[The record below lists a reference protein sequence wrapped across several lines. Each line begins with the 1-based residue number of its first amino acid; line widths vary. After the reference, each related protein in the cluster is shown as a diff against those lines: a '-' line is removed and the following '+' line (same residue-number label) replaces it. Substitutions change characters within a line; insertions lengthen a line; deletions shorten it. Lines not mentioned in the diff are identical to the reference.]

1 MTDSTPI
8 ATFRQRVASCFG
20 KRPGLREVLSLQGFN
35 ALVDRYPFIRS
46 NHPQLASLDDFH
58 ILQAPAGPDDPARQ
72 PLLLDALLQH
82 FRTGKHLQL
91 NGSDALSISPPQV
104 FLAQEQGANG
114 SAKPGITLDMYKV
127 SSDLDGILDTL
138 TEAFQQ
144 AQISYWSGSDPLSG
158 VSRLHWLELLI
169 KAAMLS
175 NVQRQGLD
183 ADATAT
189 LYAMLDGTRT
199 GITISAMRL
208 EFGVGRQTFERPV
221 PDLLLSTTRGTSR
234 LLWCK
239 PCGTI
244 RSYPDQSAFSA
255 ALQDEMAERY
265 HFDRLT
271 WSRTALEGDPFAY
284 QARQMLNVI
293 LDDIRRLSLANVQ
306 TVSEMEGAYAHV
318 SDPSLH
324 FLQQPCLV
332 EGVPAIPLP
341 GWLAGATAEDR
352 FEYHAAV
359 LDLAARQG
367 HSGGAT
373 SLGDI
378 ETIEQYA
385 NRRLREQI
393 QATYPGNAVYDP
405 DTVLIAV
412 SELIPNSSAENP
424 QYLFLRHESLTSLA
438 VARLPANEVMTRV
451 SAPADS
457 WLSID
462 QVHRLIHLVDI
473 GGSYPRFLRDQVE
486 AQPRRAERIRQYA
499 WEWRSGLR
507 FSVLKASISQ
517 ALSENAR
524 RALLSF
530 CKGAGDNHRQPR
542 IAPLAFLCAP
552 GASASDRAHGMFVIE
567 LPGLNSW
574 ILYRPF
580 YADQA
585 LLEFTSLASL
595 MLAIR
600 KQGELQ
606 RSVLHWLKDEAREV
620 YENDGFNFPH
630 LHPKLSSLA
639 HLLGVDAALTATVL
653 DNLRRPVN
661 ASFEAWTDNLDSQL
675 LDARVDAI
683 LHVASIRSVSNAQE
697 RWALA
702 KEAAWAVF
710 NTATVFW
717 SGLLANVA
725 WLVAA
730 LSAAKDDLA
739 ILADGGRDERI
750 AAATDLLS
758 NLAMLLAHRVGHAT
772 SATEPPVAVRF
783 SEPAERN
790 TSAAQLAEP
799 IKERPWAEPVAEAQP
814 KPIRID
820 SWSANQRLANLTP
833 DGLQALRKLQA
844 MQSLQGHTPLA
855 TGQLRGL
862 YQVDQR
868 YYVKLADI
876 AFEVQQT
883 WGGVQII
890 APDESRSE
898 WVAQWGG
905 TDDGYHIVGR
915 ERSRGPWLTRWND
928 EWVLNVSGAG
938 GMPNTEQVRSRNRQA
953 YEQLLATTKANQ
965 TALSRLKPLMEKSRQ
980 KLQAYDD
987 LAAAFSKA
995 YQALPETQRTALPE
1009 HLQKQRQQLLALR
1022 EHHLLDLKGVSLFLE
1037 KQATVLKENIDA
1049 FRQMLEPRFARYDR
1063 AGRIERSY
1071 SEWTE
1076 TAIDNDMLLLRRL
1089 FELPNHERLREL
1101 ARGLHKFPVGQEQ
1114 LSRYAEMRKATRDAL
1129 DVARRILVVS
1139 ERLDEAL
1146 PLALDD
1152 NRVRFEHKKSKIDQ
1166 AIGLRPY
1173 STLIVRAQVLSDMAY
1188 LTLDKSR
1195 LTAETAA
1202 ELLPLQDALCD
1213 PQLSSMLWSHDGLA
1227 AANLPYQQQADVL
1240 NDALREYRAALGK
1253 AWYLQSLQHPAIDSA
1268 MLANFVEQFQTLV
1281 HLTETELST
1290 ALAGIDTS
1298 APPLPARITHQVR
1311 AGRRTVIRTSRGR
1324 SVLVE
1329 QALEGNRATQ
1339 HNPLTQQPAGK
1350 YEQRDGVWFE
1360 LPTQQPPAQP
1370 DTTQL
1375 RHRAAS
1381 LLAQKDKRLAIAARY
1396 TDEPNSLA
1404 DLMDWQIEDLREVA
1418 QQLASSDKPKD
1429 IEQVN
1434 QLSEAVEAVTAEKH
1448 RLLTDAYLNTRHPDA
1463 RALRYLS
1470 EQHRLQI
1477 ARTTI
1482 RKALSTPDDYLDVYQ
1497 IRDVQAP
1504 QAVLWEAHFHY
1515 RSVDAPARGFA
1526 KGHLKFWEPRGKAR
1540 EARMEE
1546 ASSAAE
1552 RLQIYRGDLRLEQ
1565 VEGLI
1570 PFPDQ

>member
-58 ILQAPAGPDDPARQ
+58 ILQAPAGQDEPARQ
-72 PLLLDALLQH
+72 PLLLDALLEH
-82 FRTGKHLQL
+82 LRTGKHLQL
-91 NGSDALSISPPQV
+91 KDSDALSISPPQV
-104 FLAQEQGANG
+104 FLAQQQGAN
-114 SAKPGITLDMYKV
+114 SIAQPGITLDMYKV
-127 SSDLDGILDTL
+127 SSDLDGLLDTL

-144 AQISYWSGSDPLSG
+144 AQISFWNGSEPLSG

-169 KAAMLS
+169 KAALLN

-183 ADATAT
+183 ADAKAT

-199 GITISAMRL
+199 GIAISAMRL
-208 EFGVGRQTFERPV
+208 EFGVGRQAFEQPV
-221 PDLLLSTTRGTSR
+221 PDLLLSTTRGAR
-234 LLWCK
+234 QLLWCK

-244 RSYPDQSAFSA
+244 RSYPDQAAFSA

-293 LDDIRRLSLANVQ
+293 LDDIRRLSLAHVQ
-306 TVSEMEGAYAHV
+306 TVSEMENAYARV

-324 FLQQPCLV
+324 FLQQPYLV
-332 EGVPAIPLP
+332 EGVPALQLP

-352 FEYHAAV
+352 FEYHAAL
-359 LDLAARQG
+359 LDLAAHQG

-393 QATYPGNAVYDP
+393 QASYPDNAVYDP

-412 SELIPNSSAENP
+412 SQLIPNTSAQSP

-438 VARLPANEVMTRV
+438 VARLPANEVMTRI

-462 QVHRLIHLVDI
+462 KVHRLIHQVDI

-486 AQPRRAERIRQYA
+486 AQPRRAERISQYA

-507 FSVLKASISQ
+507 FSVLKASISH

-524 RALLSF
+524 RALSSF
-530 CKGAGDNHRQPR
+530 CKGAGGTHQQPR

-574 ILYRPF
+574 VLYRPF

-585 LLEFTSLASL
+585 LLEFASLASL

-606 RSVLHWLKDEAREV
+606 RSVLHWLRDEAREV

-639 HLLGVDAALTATVL
+639 HLLGVDAALAATVL

-675 LDARVDAI
+675 LDARVEAI
-683 LHVASIRSVSNAQE
+683 LHVASTQSVSNAQE

-725 WLVAA
+725 WLLAA

-750 AAATDLLS
+750 VAATDLLT
-758 NLAMLLAHRVGHAT
+758 NLAMLLAHRVAHAT
-772 SATEPPVAVRF
+772 SATEAPVAVRF
-783 SEPAERN
+783 SEPVERN
-790 TSAAQLAEP
+790 AASGRSAGP
-799 IKERPWAEPVAEAQP
+799 IEERPWARPTAEPRP
-814 KPIRID
+814 RPISVD
-820 SWSANQRLANLTP
+820 SWGANQRLANVTP
-833 DGLQALRKLQA
+833 EGIQALVRLQAR
-844 MQSLQGHTPLA
+844 QSLQGYTPLG
-855 TGQLRGL
+855 TGRLRGL
-862 YQVDQR
+862 YEVDQR
-868 YYVKLADI
+868 YYVKLKDI

-883 WGGVQII
+883 WGGLQII
-890 APDESRSE
+890 GPDESSSE

-905 TDDGYHIVGR
+905 GDDGYHIVGR
-915 ERSRGPWLTRWND
+915 ERSRGPWLTRWNE
-928 EWVLNVSGAG
+928 EWVINVSGPG
-938 GMPNTEQVRSRNRQA
+938 GMPNTEQVRSHNRQA
-953 YEQLLATTKANQ
+953 YEQLLETTKANR
-965 TALSRLKPLMEKSRQ
+965 TTLSRLEPLMEKSRL
-980 KLQAYDD
+980 KLQDYDD
-987 LAAAFSKA
+987 LAAAFNVA
-995 YQALPETQRTALPE
+995 YQALPETQRSPLPKAL
-1009 HLQKQRQQLLALR
+1009 QTQRQQLLALR

-1037 KQATVLKENIDA
+1037 KQATVLKENVDA
-1049 FRQMLEPRFARYDR
+1049 FRQMLEPRFARYDP
-1063 AGRIERSY
+1063 AGRIEHSF

-1089 FELPNHERLREL
+1089 FELPDHEQLREL
-1101 ARGLHKFPVGQEQ
+1101 ARGLQKFPVGQEQ
-1114 LSRYAEMRKATRDAL
+1114 LSRYAKLRKATRDAL

-1139 ERLDEAL
+1139 ERLDQTL

-1152 NRVRFEHKKSKIDQ
+1152 NRVRYAQKKSKIEQ
-1166 AIGLRPY
+1166 AIELRPY
-1173 STLIVRAQVLSDMAY
+1173 STLIVRAQTLSDMAY
-1188 LTLDKSR
+1188 LTLDKSL
-1195 LTAETAA
+1195 LTPETAA

-1213 PQLSSMLWSHDGLA
+1213 QHFSSMLWSHDGLA
-1227 AANLPYQQQADVL
+1227 AANLPYSQQAEIL
-1240 NDALREYRAALGK
+1240 GDALREYRAVLGK
-1253 AWYLQSLQHPAIDSA
+1253 ASYLQTYEDPAIDAA
-1268 MLANFVEQFQTLV
+1268 MLADYVAQLQALV
-1281 HLTETELST
+1281 KLTEVELNT
-1290 ALAGIDTS
+1290 ALTGIETS
-1298 APPLPARITHQVR
+1298 APPAAPRVTHRVR
-1311 AGRRTVIRTSRGR
+1311 AGRRTVIHTSRGR
-1324 SVLVE
+1324 SLLVE
-1329 QALEGNRATQ
+1329 PGREGNQAIQR
-1339 HNPLTQQPAGK
+1339 NPLTQQPAGE

-1360 LPTQQPPAQP
+1360 VPGQQQPAAP
-1370 DTTQL
+1370 DRAQL
-1375 RHRAAS
+1375 RHRAAR
-1381 LLAQKDKRLAIAARY
+1381 LLAQKDKRMAVAALY
-1396 TDEPNSLA
+1396 TEEPNSLA
-1404 DLMDWQIEDLREVA
+1404 DLMDWQIEDMREVS
-1418 QQLASSDKPKD
+1418 QQLASSHKPKD
-1429 IEQVN
+1429 LELVGELN
-1434 QLSEAVEAVTAEKH
+1434 QAVETVTLEKS
-1448 RLLTDAYLNTRHPDA
+1448 RLLTNVYLNTRHPDSK
-1463 RALRYLS
+1463 ALRYLS
-1470 EQHRLQI
+1470 EQQRLQI
-1477 ARTTI
+1477 ARTTA
-1482 RKALSTPDDYLDVYQ
+1482 RKALSKPDDYLDVYQ

-1515 RSVDAPARGFA
+1515 RSADAPARAFV

-1540 EARMEE
+1540 DAQMEE

-1552 RLQIYRGDLRLEQ
+1552 RLQIYRSDLRLAQ
-1565 VEGLI
+1565 VEGVI
-1570 PFPDQ
+1570 PFPAQ

>member
-58 ILQAPAGPDDPARQ
+58 ILQAPAGQGEPARQ
-72 PLLLDALLQH
+72 PLLLDALLEH
-82 FRTGKHLQL
+82 LRTGKHLQL
-91 NGSDALSISPPQV
+91 KGSDALSISPPQV
-104 FLAQEQGANG
+104 FLAQEQGAN
-114 SAKPGITLDMYKV
+114 SIAQPGITLDMYKV
-127 SSDLDGILDTL
+127 SSDLDGLLDTL

-208 EFGVGRQTFERPV
+208 EFGVGWQTFERPV
-221 PDLLLSTTRGTSR
+221 PDLLLSTTRGASQ

-244 RSYPDQSAFSA
+244 RSYPDQAAFSA

-293 LDDIRRLSLANVQ
+293 LDDIHRLSLAHVQ
-306 TVSEMEGAYAHV
+306 TVSEMEDAYAHV

-324 FLQQPCLV
+324 FLQQPYLV
-332 EGVPAIPLP
+332 EGVPTLQLP

-352 FEYHAAV
+352 FEYHAAL

-385 NRRLREQI
+385 NRRLREQT
-393 QATYPGNAVYDP
+393 QATYPDNAAYDP

-438 VARLPANEVMTRV
+438 VARLPVNEVMTRV
-451 SAPADS
+451 SAPAGS

-462 QVHRLIHLVDI
+462 QVHKLIHQVDI
-473 GGSYPRFLRDQVE
+473 GGSYPGFLREQVE
-486 AQPRRAERIRQYA
+486 VQPRRAQRIRQYA

-507 FSVLKASISQ
+507 FSVLKASISEQ
-517 ALSENAR
+517 LSEHTR
-524 RALLSF
+524 RALLNF
-530 CKGAGDNHRQPR
+530 CTGIGDSLEQPR
-542 IAPLAFLCAP
+542 IAPLAFRCAP

-567 LPGLNSW
+567 LPGLHSW

-580 YADQA
+580 YADQT
-585 LLEFTSLASL
+585 LQEFTSLASL
-595 MLAIR
+595 MVAIR

-606 RSVLHWLKDEAREV
+606 RSVLHWLKDEARKV

-639 HLLGVDAALTATVL
+639 HLLGVDAALTATLL
-653 DNLRRPVN
+653 DNLRRPVD
-661 ASFEAWTDNLDSQL
+661 ASFEAWTENLDSHL
-675 LDARVDAI
+675 FDARVEAI
-683 LHVASIRSVSNAQE
+683 LHVASTRSVSNAQE

-710 NTATVFW
+710 NSATVFW

-725 WLVAA
+725 WLFAA

-739 ILADGGRDERI
+739 ILANGGREERI

-758 NLAMLLAHRVGHAT
+758 NLAMLLAHRVAHAT
-772 SATEPPVAVRF
+772 SATETPVAVRF

-799 IKERPWAEPVAEAQP
+799 IKERPWAEPVAEAKP

-844 MQSLQGHTPLA
+844 TQSLQGHTPLA

-890 APDESRSE
+890 GPDESRSE

-938 GMPNTEQVRSRNRQA
+938 GMPNTEQVRSHNRQA

-965 TALSRLKPLMEKSRQ
+965 TALSRLEPLMEKSRQ
-980 KLQAYDD
+980 KLQPYDD
-987 LAAAFSKA
+987 LAAAFNKA
-995 YQALPETQRTALPE
+995 YQALPETQRSPLPKAL
-1009 HLQKQRQQLLALR
+1009 QTQRQQLLALR

-1037 KQATVLKENIDA
+1037 KQATVLKENLDA

-1063 AGRIERSY
+1063 AGRIEHSF
-1071 SEWTE
+1071 SQWTE

-1089 FELPNHERLREL
+1089 FELPDHEQLREL
-1101 ARGLHKFPVGQEQ
+1101 ARGLQKFPVGQEQ
-1114 LSRYAEMRKATRDAL
+1114 LSRYAKLRKATRDAL
-1129 DVARRILVVS
+1129 DVASRILVVS
-1139 ERLDEAL
+1139 ERLDQTL

-1152 NRVRFEHKKSKIDQ
+1152 NRVRYAQKKTKIEQ
-1166 AIGLRPY
+1166 AIELRPY
-1173 STLIVRAQVLSDMAY
+1173 STLIVRAQTLSDMAY
-1188 LTLDKSR
+1188 LTLDKSL
-1195 LTAETAA
+1195 LTPETAA

-1213 PQLSSMLWSHDGLA
+1213 QHFSSMLWSHDGLA
-1227 AANLPYQQQADVL
+1227 AANLPYSQQAEIL
-1240 NDALREYRAALGK
+1240 GDALREYRAVLGK
-1253 AWYLQSLQHPAIDSA
+1253 ASYLQTYEEPAIDAA
-1268 MLANFVEQFQTLV
+1268 MLADYVAQLKALV
-1281 HLTETELST
+1281 KLTEVELNT
-1290 ALAGIDTS
+1290 ALTGIETS
-1298 APPLPARITHQVR
+1298 APPAVPRVTHRVR
-1311 AGRRTVIRTSRGR
+1311 AGRRTVIHTSRGR
-1324 SVLVE
+1324 SLLVE
-1329 QALEGNRATQ
+1329 PGREGNQAIQR
-1339 HNPLTQQPAGK
+1339 NPLTQQPAGE

-1360 LPTQQPPAQP
+1360 VPGQQQPAAP
-1370 DTTQL
+1370 DRAQL
-1375 RHRAAS
+1375 RHRAAR
-1381 LLAQKDKRLAIAARY
+1381 LLAQKDKRMAIAALY
-1396 TDEPNSLA
+1396 TEEPNSLA
-1404 DLMDWQIEDLREVA
+1404 DLMDWQIEDMREA
-1418 QQLASSDKPKD
+1418 SRQLAGSSKPKD
-1429 IEQVN
+1429 LELASELN
-1434 QLSEAVEAVTAEKH
+1434 QAVETVTLEKS
-1448 RLLTDAYLNTRHPDA
+1448 RLLTNVYLNTRHPDSK
-1463 RALRYLS
+1463 ALRYLS
-1470 EQHRLQI
+1470 EQQRLQI
-1477 ARTTI
+1477 ARTTA
-1482 RKALSTPDDYLDVYQ
+1482 RKALSKPDDYLDVYQ

-1515 RSVDAPARGFA
+1515 RSADAPARAFV

-1540 EARMEE
+1540 DAQMEE

-1552 RLQIYRGDLRLEQ
+1552 RLQIYRSDLRLAQ
-1565 VEGLI
+1565 VEGVI
-1570 PFPDQ
+1570 PFPSR

>member
-8 ATFRQRVASCFG
+8 ATFRQRVASCFD

-35 ALVDRYPFIRS
+35 ALVDRYPYIRS

-58 ILQAPAGPDDPARQ
+58 ILQAPAGPDEPARQ
-72 PLLLDALLQH
+72 PLLLDALLEH

-91 NGSDALSISPPQV
+91 KASDALSISPPQV
-104 FLAQEQGANG
+104 FLAQPQGAD
-114 SAKPGITLDMYKV
+114 SIAQPGITLDMYKV
-127 SSDLDGILDTL
+127 SSDLDGLLDTL

-144 AQISYWSGSDPLSG
+144 AQISYWSGLDPLSG

-169 KAAMLS
+169 KAAMLG

-183 ADATAT
+183 ADAKAT

-208 EFGVGRQTFERPV
+208 AFGVGRQTFERPV
-221 PDLLLSTTRGTSR
+221 PDLLLSTTRGAR
-234 LLWCK
+234 QLLWCK
-239 PCGTI
+239 PCGTL
-244 RSYPDQSAFSA
+244 RSYPDQAAFSA
-255 ALQDEMAERY
+255 ALQDEMADRY

-284 QARQMLNVI
+284 QARQMLNVV
-293 LDDIRRLSLANVQ
+293 LDDIRRLNLGHLQ
-306 TVSEMEGAYAHV
+306 TLGEMEDAYARV

-324 FLQQPCLV
+324 FLQQANLV
-332 EGVPAIPLP
+332 ENLP
-341 GWLAGATAEDR
+341 TLQLPDWLAGATAADR
-352 FEYHAAV
+352 VEYHAAL

-367 HSGGAT
+367 HSEGAT
-373 SLGDI
+373 SLDDI
-378 ETIEQYA
+378 ETIERYA

-393 QATYPGNAVYDP
+393 QATYPDNTAYDP
-405 DTVLIAV
+405 DTVLISVAQQ
-412 SELIPNSSAENP
+412 IPNSPAQNP

-438 VARLPANEVMTRV
+438 VARLPVNEVMTRV

-462 QVHRLIHLVDI
+462 QVHKLIHQVDI
-473 GGSYPRFLRDQVE
+473 GGSYPGFLREQVE
-486 AQPRRAERIRQYA
+486 VQPRRAQRIRQYA
-499 WEWRSGLR
+499 WRSGLR
-507 FSVLKASISQ
+507 FSVLKASISGQ
-517 ALSENAR
+517 LSENAR
-524 RALLSF
+524 RALLNF
-530 CKGAGDNHRQPR
+530 CAGVGDNFAQPR
-542 IAPLAFLCAP
+542 IAPLAFRCAP

-567 LPGLNSW
+567 LPGLHSW

-580 YADQA
+580 YADQT
-585 LLEFTSLASL
+585 LQEFTSLASL
-595 MLAIR
+595 MVAIR
-600 KQGELQ
+600 KEGELQ
-606 RSVLHWLKDEAREV
+606 RSVLHWLNEEAREV

-639 HLLGVDAALTATVL
+639 HLFGVNSALTATAL
-653 DNLRRPVN
+653 DNLRRPVD
-661 ASFEAWTDNLDSQL
+661 ASFEAWTENLDSHL
-675 LDARVDAI
+675 LDARVEAI
-683 LHVASIRSVSNAQE
+683 LQVASTRSVSNAQE

-710 NTATVFW
+710 NSATVFW

-725 WLVAA
+725 WLFAA
-730 LSAAKDDLA
+730 LSAAKDDLDT
-739 ILADGGRDERI
+739 LADGGRDERI

-758 NLAMLLAHRVGHAT
+758 NLAMLLAHRVAHAT
-772 SATEPPVAVRF
+772 SATETPVAVRF

-790 TSAAQLAEP
+790 TAAAQAAEP
-799 IKERPWAEPVAEAQP
+799 IKERPWAEPVTEAKP

-844 MQSLQGHTPLA
+844 TQSLQGHTPFT

-862 YQVDQR
+862 YLADQR

-890 APDESRSE
+890 GPDESRSE

-905 TDDGYHIVGR
+905 ADDGYHIVGR

-938 GMPNTEQVRSRNRQA
+938 GMPNTEQVRSHNRQA

-965 TALSRLKPLMEKSRQ
+965 TALSRLEPLMEKSRQ

-987 LAAAFSKA
+987 LAAAFNKA
-995 YQALPETQRTALPE
+995 YQALPETQRNALPE

-1022 EHHLLDLKGVSLFLE
+1022 ERHLLDLKGVSLFLE
-1037 KQATVLKENIDA
+1037 KQATALKENVDA

-1076 TAIDNDMLLLRRL
+1076 TVIDNDMLLLRRL

-1101 ARGLHKFPVGQEQ
+1101 SRGLHKFPVGQEQ

-1139 ERLDEAL
+1139 ERLDETL

-1166 AIGLRPY
+1166 AIKRRPY
-1173 STLIVRAQVLSDMAY
+1173 STLIVRAQALSDMAY
-1188 LTLDKSR
+1188 LTLDKSQ

-1240 NDALREYRAALGK
+1240 NDALREYRAVLGK

-1268 MLANFVEQFQTLV
+1268 MLADYVEQLQTLV

-1329 QALEGNRATQ
+1329 QAQEGNRATQ

-1360 LPTQQPPAQP
+1360 LPAQQPPAQP
-1370 DTTQL
+1370 DTSQL

-1404 DLMDWQIEDLREVA
+1404 DLMDWQIEDMREVA

-1429 IEQVN
+1429 IDQVN
-1434 QLSEAVEAVTAEKH
+1434 QLTEAVEALTAEKH

-1477 ARTTI
+1477 ARSTI
-1482 RKALSTPDDYLDVYQ
+1482 RKALSKPDDYLDVYQ

-1515 RSVDAPARGFA
+1515 RSADAPARGFA

-1540 EARMEE
+1540 DARMEE